1 VDSQYQNVVPLPMSV
16 EMKPRDTEEP
26 IFNNDTTINYDIGE
40 NKISKREDVEIP
52 PAA

>member
-1 VDSQYQNVVPLPMSV
+1 MSV

-26 IFNNDTTINYDIGE
+26 IFNNDTTINYDIGV
-40 NKISKREDVEIP
+40 NKISNMEDFEIP